1 MDWRSPSHSI
11 TKSVSIAVQWLC
23 DSEPAKGKTRQR
35 AGYGRAEI
43 QVLDE
48 SGNIAET
55 ITNENERPL
64 V

>member
-1 MDWRSPSHSI
+1 LEIGPLLSGARYFDGTPIGERRHS
-11 TKSVSIAVQWLC
+11 VV
-23 DSEPAKGKTRQR
+23 KT
-35 AGYGRAEI
+35 GYGRAEI

-55 ITNENERPL
+55 ISNEDERPL